1 MTVVVAETSGRM
13 DQAGILQFG
22 LYTIFATH
30 TILVWELGTLLSIFI
45 TTRLVTKHS
54 LIPTLPP
61 PATSLDQ
68 RAAALTCPIFS
79 VSDESLS
86 FTLLAVGQSDNTFRR
101 PLVLGT
107 VAGLTAIVVCNQSTS
122 ILPILIATLY

>member
-1 MTVVVAETSGRM
+1 MLFLVSLALASSFAVAV
-13 DQAGILQFG
+13 
-22 LYTIFATH
+22 AT
-30 TILVWELGTLLSIFI
+30 
-45 TTRLVTKHS
+45 
-54 LIPTLPP
+54 